1 MNLQTRAAKPRSAMG
16 YIRTPER
23 DSDLLTYA
31 GSHGFLLARHRCST
45 RRNYANTRLAFI
57 AVDVA

>member
-1 MNLQTRAAKPRSAMG
+1 LADKRGEGSFRHLG
-16 YIRTPER
+16 YIRTPEW

-31 GSHGFLLARHRCST
+31 GSHGFHVTKGRCST
-45 RRNYANTRLAFI
+45 RRNYPITRFAVI

>member
-1 MNLQTRAAKPRSAMG
+1 MG

-31 GSHGFLLARHRCST
+31 GSHGFPLTKRRRST
-45 RRNYANTRLAFI
+45 RPNCAGPCLAVI

>member
-1 MNLQTRAAKPRSAMG
+1 MNLQTSAEKPRSAMG
-16 YIRTPER
+16 YIRTPEW

-31 GSHGFLLARHRCST
+31 GSHGSHVPKRRCST
-45 RRNYANTRLAFI
+45 RRNYANTCFAVI